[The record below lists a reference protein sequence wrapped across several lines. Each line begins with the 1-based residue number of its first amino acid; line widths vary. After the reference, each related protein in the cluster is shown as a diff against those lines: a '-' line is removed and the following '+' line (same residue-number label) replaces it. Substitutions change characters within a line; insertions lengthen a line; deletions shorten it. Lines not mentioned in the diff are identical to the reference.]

1 MSRLAILGF
10 LGLCLLS
17 AASAALA
24 QSFGAPAADGIERL
38 PSVEPPPA
46 FELPFPLEQAPHVEP
61 VAIEKAVGEGKAV
74 EKTEPKKDAKTEA
87 GNRDD
92 TASTGTPASGVADP
106 TSGRETYYHFNWL
119 SPRAEEAFHAWCK
132 PWSGSFELG
141 VDGSAGNSNTFN
153 IRLGFEGKRKT
164 EEHTLTFDLD
174 YHKNTNESVET
185 ANRLFF
191 DWRYER
197 PYVNTRWTWFV
208 QGTTTYDEFQPW
220 DVQVTSA
227 TGFGY
232 HLVKTETTTLVS
244 RFGGGFSHE
253 IGGLDESYV
262 PELNLGLELEHQ
274 VTKRQKIKGSVEYYP
289 DVTEFGEFRVV
300 SKADW
305 EVLLDEEVNL
315 SLKFSVADRFQRPN
329 PGGKLNDLDYSMVL
343 LWKY

>member
-1 MSRLAILGF
+1 LSRLAILGF
-10 LGLCLLS
+10 LGLSLLGV
-17 AASAALA
+17 ASAAPTEP
-24 QSFGAPAADGIERL
+24 FHAPAANGIERL

-46 FELPFPLEQAPHVEP
+46 FELPFLLEQTPPVES
-61 VAIEKAVGEGKAV
+61 VAV
-74 EKTEPKKDAKTEA
+74 EKTVGEEKVAKAPEKKDAEA
-87 GNRDD
+87 ETDKKEK
-92 TASTGTPASGVADP
+92 TASAAAQPPSAADP
-106 TSGRETYYHFNWL
+106 TVDRETDYHLNWL
-119 SPRAEEAFHAWCK
+119 SPRVEEACRAWRK

-153 IRLGFEGKRKT
+153 VRMGFDGKRKT

-174 YHKNTNESVET
+174 YHKNTNESIET

-253 IGGLDESYV
+253 IGGLDDSYV
-262 PELNLGLELEHQ
+262 PELDLGLEAEHQ

-305 EVLLDEEVNL
+305 EVLLDDEVNL

-329 PGGKLNDLDYSMVL
+329 PGGKLNDVDYSMVL